1 MYKEQ
6 KHLQMASRA
15 SSCICR
21 GIALWIVGV
30 VGMYQEQLSN
40 ELLLSLLSAA
50 LNGRA
55 CTSFL

>member
-1 MYKEQ
+1 MYKKQ

-15 SSCICR
+15 SSCICG
-21 GIALWIVGV
+21 GIALRIVGV
-30 VGMYQEQLSN
+30 VRMYQEQLSN
-40 ELLLSLLSAA
+40 ELLLSLLCAA